1 MEIITLTPTGQV
13 PIQFTGE
20 QNNSWSSRIVN
31 GREQNRWFEIV
42 LYDQANS
49 DEEILHLVYHT
60 QWDGESNFEEVWTI
74 VDEDRIVALIQN
86 YNPLAHLKGY
96 PQGAAFAKKQQ
107 DLEHR
112 IVDGWN
118 NIAKEIYFDLEIS
131 QSPPPAKSAEELNW
145 AHSIPFSLHH
155 QVMTEARKRKLKP
168 FEMAQEL
175 VDFYQ
180 QRYLGGPSIGR

>member
-1 MEIITLTPTGQV
+1 LETITLSPTGQV

-20 QNNSWSSRIVN
+20 LDRDWSSRIVN
-31 GREQNRWFEIV
+31 GREQNRWHEV
-42 LYDQANS
+42 TLYSQANS
-49 DEEILHLVYHT
+49 DEEILHIAYHT
-60 QWDGESNFEEVWTI
+60 QWAGESDFDEVYTI
-74 VDEDRIVALIQN
+74 VSEERIVALIQN

-96 PQGAAFAKKQQ
+96 PQGEAYAKKQQ

-112 IVDGWN
+112 IIDGWN

-168 FEMAQEL
+168 FEVAQEL
-175 VDFYQ
+175 LGFYQ
-180 QRYLGGPSIGR
+180 QRYMGK